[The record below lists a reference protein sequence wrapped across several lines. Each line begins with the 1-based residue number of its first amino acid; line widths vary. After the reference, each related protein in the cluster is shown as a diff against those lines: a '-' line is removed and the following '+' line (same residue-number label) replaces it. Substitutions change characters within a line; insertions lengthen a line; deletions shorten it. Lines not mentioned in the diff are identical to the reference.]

1 MGALI
6 MGPLMPGLLQNM
18 GSLKLGFPVLGS
30 LEAAQRSFEYT
41 YLFHYHFSR
50 YTVFPDIPCFP
61 IYRVS
66 RLITVHGTLPPNAI

>member
-50 YTVFPDIPCFP
+50 YTVFPDIPYMEPCP
-61 IYRVS
+61 QMPSSYYCKC
-66 RLITVHGTLPPNAI
+66 